1 MQIGVHC
8 SKKVFPTLHEAIS
21 DKFESIDDEKESLIN
36 AIQIHTHG
44 PRNASVR
51 KVDAIK
57 IIEIIKLYNAKLF
70 IHTSHLT
77 YPWKDTPFQLVHANN
92 QIKSANQLRANGI
105 VFHLAKLSPIK
116 LIPVIKKLIKMNHES
131 GNGTTILLEMIS
143 QKPNAY
149 SYETPEKINK
159 LTTQLVKKN
168 ISDKQ
173 VGICIDTSHIF
184 VNPDV
189 KIQKYTDAKQYL
201 AKLTNTCYIKLF
213 HINGNCVEGYRDC
226 HTLPFNDDDLI
237 WHGISYKQSGLRA
250 FVEYAE
256 KNNIPMILEIN
267 VKQFKDGIKTLI
279 LHMRSDYS
287 DMKY

>member
-1 MQIGVHC
+1 MIIGVHC
-8 SKKVFPTLHEAIS
+8 SKKAFPSLVDAIK
-21 DKFESIDDEKESLIN
+21 DKFDSISDEKESLIG

-44 PRNASVR
+44 PRNTSAR
-51 KVDAIK
+51 KINAIK
-57 IIEIIKLYNAKLF
+57 IIEVMKSHNAKLF

-77 YPWKDTPFQLVHANN
+77 YPWKDTSFHLKHADN
-92 QIKSANQLRANGI
+92 QIRSANQLNADGI

-116 LIPVIKKLIKMNHES
+116 LMPVIKKLIKMNHES
-131 GNGTTILLEMIS
+131 GNRTTILLEMVS
-143 QKPNAY
+143 QKPNTY

-159 LTTQLVKKN
+159 LTNELTSKN

-189 KIQKYTDAKQYL
+189 KIRNYADAKQYL
-201 AKLTNTCYIKLF
+201 SKLTNISYIKLF
-213 HINGNCVEGYRDC
+213 HINGNCLEGYRDC
-226 HTLPFNDDDLI
+226 HTLPFNVDDLI

-250 FVEYAE
+250 FTEYAE

-267 VKQFKDGIKTLI
+267 VGIFKDGIKTLI
-279 LHMRSDYS
+279 LHMRSV
-287 DMKY
+287 MKAV